1 MQPLNIFY
9 PLKDSKSLLFNELL
23 MQLLNHSR
31 NFLRCFL
38 ILPILSLGSLYIKFN
53 TIFRCFLNL
62 FPGTLEKKH
71 FQKEDIK
78 ISFLIVLPFLS
89 LINEMT

>member
-38 ILPILSLGSLYIKFN
+38 ILTPYSFPWKFAYQIQYHFPLFFKSFPGHLRKKTLSKGRYQNIVLDCF
-53 TIFRCFLNL
+53 TIFV
-62 FPGTLEKKH
+62 T
-71 FQKEDIK
+71 D
-78 ISFLIVLPFLS
+78 
-89 LINEMT
+89 